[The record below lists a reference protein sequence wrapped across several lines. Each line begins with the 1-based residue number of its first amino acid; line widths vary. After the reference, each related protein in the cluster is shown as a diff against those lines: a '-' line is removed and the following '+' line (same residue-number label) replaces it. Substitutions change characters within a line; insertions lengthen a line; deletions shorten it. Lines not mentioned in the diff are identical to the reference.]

1 MYKELHQRVV
11 FGTED
16 DAFQALFD
24 LESAY
29 LYGELSHEQ
38 YCELV
43 RLIDIRLDPNQ
54 YRIG

>member
-1 MYKELHQRVV
+1 MYKELRQRIVL
-11 FGTED
+11 GSED
-16 DAFQALFD
+16 DAFQSMFD
-24 LESAY
+24 VEVAY

-43 RLIDIRLDPNQ
+43 RLIDLRLDPNQ

>member
-1 MYKELHQRVV
+1 MYKELRQRIVL
-11 FGTED
+11 GSED

-24 LESAY
+24 VESAY
-29 LYGELSHEQ
+29 IYGQLSHEQ

-43 RLIDIRLDPNQ
+43 RLIDLRLAPQ